1 VGLILH
7 WLLQVIGFHVMIG
20 FPVNY
25 VTIVRSFT
33 GDGNL
38 GTRGFHA
45 GDWQVKTERKKV
57 KACNRSRRMNGR

>member
-1 VGLILH
+1 VPSKVL
-7 WLLQVIGFHVMIG
+7 
-20 FPVNY
+20 FPVS
-25 VTIVRSFT
+25 TIVRSFT

-38 GTRGFHA
+38 GTSGFHA